1 MNAFSQYRAILV
13 FVGGVV
19 AGVLLTLAVFR
30 FGGNAPVGRQE
41 LDEQSQ
47 LIADL
52 RKENLE
58 LTEDLF
64 RYQGGQGGPDTFDAP
79 YADDADPSST
89 VAAARQRALDSGKFL
104 MVTFGANWCIDCLSL
119 YRHLRNPEVR
129 AFTSD
134 TFDFVHV
141 NVGKF
146 NVNLSLASDLGVDLR
161 RGIPVAIVFGPDGQ
175 VIGTTNDGQLE
186 PSRYY
191 TSKQI
196 LKFVRDIVEKS
207 QISAP
212 DSVR

>member
-1 MNAFSQYRAILV
+1 MSPFSEYRARLV
-13 FVGGVV
+13 FVGGIA
-19 AGVLLTLAVFR
+19 AGVVLTLAVLR
-30 FGGNAPVGRQE
+30 LGGYALVGRQE

-52 RKENLE
+52 REENVE

-64 RYQGGQGGPDTFDAP
+64 RYRDRQGGPDAFDTP
-79 YADDADPSST
+79 YADDSDPSAT
-89 VAAARQRALDSGKFL
+89 VAAARQQALDDGKFL

-119 YRHLRNPEVR
+119 YRHLRSPEVR

-146 NVNLSLASDLGVDLR
+146 NINLSLASDLGVDLR
-161 RGIPVAIVFGPDGQ
+161 RGIPVAIVFGPDGKA
-175 VIGTTNDGQLE
+175 IGTTNDGQLE

-207 QISAP
+207 QINAP